1 MRKIITIAT
10 HRNLTGHSEEVAGWD
25 RKIRLEA
32 VGVVQLSLNIKPIGR
47 NECS

>member
-25 RKIRLEA
+25 RKIRWEA
-32 VGVVQLSLNIKPIGR
+32 VGSGPVEFKYKTYR
-47 NECS
+47 